1 MNFLLGISR
10 LIDKLSEKV
19 GKFVMWGVL
28 LSVLISSVNAVIR
41 YTLDTSSNSWL
52 EAQWYLFSA
61 VFLFCAPYTLLKN
74 EHIRIDVVNGHLPR
88 TLQIWIDIFG
98 GVFFLLPM
106 SLLIMAL
113 AWPMFLDSYMIQ
125 EVSTNAGGLIRW
137 PVKLLVPVAFL
148 LLSLQG
154 FSETLKKIAILTGH
168 LPDPGPHGG
177 HHSPAAEEHAE

>member
-1 MNFLLGISR
+1 
-10 LIDKLSEKV
+10 
-19 GKFVMWGVL
+19 
-28 LSVLISSVNAVIR
+28 
-41 YTLDTSSNSWL
+41 
-52 EAQWYLFSA
+52 
-61 VFLFCAPYTLLKN
+61 
-74 EHIRIDVVNGHLPR
+74 
-88 TLQIWIDIFG
+88 
-98 GVFFLLPM
+98 M

-154 FSETLKKIAILTGH
+154 FSDTLKKIAILTGH

>member
-10 LIDKLSEKV
+10 LIDKLSEAV

-28 LSVLISSVNAVIR
+28 LSVIISAGNATIR
-41 YTLDTSSNSWL
+41 YSFDTGSNAWL

-61 VFLFCAPYTLLKN
+61 VFLFCAPYTLLRN

-88 TLQIWIDIFG
+88 LLQIWIDILG
-98 GVFFLLPM
+98 GIFFLLPM
-106 SLLIMAL
+106 SILIMAL
-113 AWPMFLDSYMIQ
+113 AWPMFLDSYTIG
-125 EVSTNAGGLIRW
+125 EVSTNTGGLIRW
-137 PVKLLVPVAFL
+137 PVKLMLPVAFL

-154 FSETLKKIAILTGH
+154 FSETVKKIAILTGH

-177 HHSPAAEEHAE
+177 HHTPTPVKAE

>member
-10 LIDKLSEKV
+10 LIDKVSEAV

-28 LSVLISSVNAVIR
+28 LSVIISAGNATIR
-41 YTLDTSSNSWL
+41 YTFDTGSNAWL
-52 EAQWYLFSA
+52 EAQWYLFAA

-88 TLQIWIDIFG
+88 LLQIWIDILG

-106 SLLIMAL
+106 SILIMAL
-113 AWPMFLDSYMIQ
+113 AWPMFLDSYTIQ
-125 EVSTNAGGLIRW
+125 EVSTNTGGLIRW
-137 PVKLLVPVAFL
+137 PVKLMLPVAFL
-148 LLSLQG
+148 LLTLQG
-154 FSETLKKIAILTGH
+154 FSETVKKIAILTGH

-177 HHSPAAEEHAE
+177 HHTPAKAE

>member
-1 MNFLLGISR
+1 LNFLLGLSR
-10 LIDKLSEKV
+10 LIDKLSETV

-28 LSVLISSVNAVIR
+28 LSVLISSVNATIR
-41 YTLDTSSNSWL
+41 YTFDTSSNAWL
-52 EAQWYLFSA
+52 EAQWYLFAA

-88 TLQIWIDIFG
+88 LLQIWIDILG

-106 SLLIMAL
+106 AVLIMIL
-113 AWPMFLDSYMIQ
+113 AWPMFLDSFMIQ
-125 EVSTNAGGLIRW
+125 EVSTNSGGLIRW

-148 LLSLQG
+148 LLTLQG
-154 FSETLKKIAILTGH
+154 CSETVKKIAILTGH

-177 HHSPAAEEHAE
+177 SHTPVKAE